1 MRQNSLPL
9 LVSSD
14 LGLIKHWCKSLH
26 PKSQKW
32 VELRNFEDLL
42 KYACKKEDV
51 VWLDMSLPNIPAWQ
65 SSTWQDLIQIRK
77 LRIIA
82 ASSNPTDN
90 EAITALDAGCVGYC
104 HAYSD
109 SATLIQV
116 AQVTKAGHIWIGT
129 NLMQQLIQSA
139 NRVAKPPAVIA
150 NNGWQKTLTTRER
163 EIAKFAANGD
173 SNLQIAKSCDI
184 SERTVKAHMSAV
196 FDKLDITDRLQLAL
210 KVHGII

>member
-1 MRQNSLPL
+1 MRQNSLQL

-51 VWLDMSLPNIPAWQ
+51 VWLDMSLPNIPAWK
-65 SSTWQDLIQIRK
+65 SSTWQDLIQTRK

-196 FDKLDITDRLQLAL
+196 FDKLEITDRLQLAL